1 MSLSGEVIGYLLIG
15 LSVVWVAAYN
25 MVSKFQTNL
34 ERRIADSRMVTDSI
48 IRVTDQRYVIKEA
61 VDELRRSIERT
72 AQELAHNAKE
82 EAKSSAES
90 YVSAVSSQVQS
101 LREEFREFKDETK
114 RAGEKSSITLGNLAQ
129 SVTEL
134 AAAVRE
140 HIKSEGK

>member
-1 MSLSGEVIGYLLIG
+1 MNLSGEVIGYLLIG
-15 LSVVWVAAYN
+15 ISATLVAAYN
-25 MVSKFQTNL
+25 MFIKFQTNI
-34 ERRIADSRMVTDSI
+34 EKRIADSRMVTDSI
-48 IRVTDQRYVIKEA
+48 IRVTDQRYVMKEA

-72 AQELAHNAKE
+72 AQDLAHNAKE

-114 RAGEKSSITLGNLAQ
+114 RAGEKTSITLGNLAQ

-140 HIKSEGK
+140 HIKAEGK